1 MDFYSLETGNF
12 TLNIN
17 NFNLIDLLNEISNI
31 VTVFAELK

>member
-17 NFNLIDLLNEISNI
+17 NFNLIDLLYEI
-31 VTVFAELK
+31 LKLF